1 MYAWIRIAVWN
12 VVWRETLTYFC
23 DVGSLSHMHYYPDN
37 TQTPECS
44 GPGARLLHQS
54 LMHEYRREEDW
65 RRMQIT
71 KEEEEEWHLTR
82 KMKRASFSAHW
93 QKDWQIQEKLMCGST
108 ALMYCNKTS
117 GVWKLTISDGNN
129 TFLSYTIHLFL
140 CVYYSRLDSTLWG
153 FAGTELLHL
162 TNIIRPEKQALLE
175 QAHNETDGKC
185 KGRPALA
192 CTSHALTHD
201 TSYMS
206 ITWLFSW
213 LLTLDCV
220 TIQNS
225 SHNYYITITLTVQK
239 LLSDTPNRGHH
250 TMLRIK
256 G

>member
-129 TFLSYTIHLFL
+129 TFLSHIIYSYASIIAGLTLHYGVLQGQNCCTSQTSSVLRNRHSWSRLTMKLMANVKGGLHWHVPAMHWHMIHLI
-140 CVYYSRLDSTLWG
+140 C
-153 FAGTELLHL
+153 
-162 TNIIRPEKQALLE
+162 P
-175 QAHNETDGKC
+175 
-185 KGRPALA
+185 
-192 CTSHALTHD
+192 
-201 TSYMS
+201 
-206 ITWLFSW
+206 
-213 LLTLDCV
+213 
-220 TIQNS
+220 
-225 SHNYYITITLTVQK
+225 
-239 LLSDTPNRGHH
+239 
-250 TMLRIK
+250 
-256 G
+256 